1 MEEKEIKTKKKK
13 VTKKTTKEAEIKR
26 FKNISS
32 FRRAMTQIDIKSGDT
47 AIIYFDDGKSFEV
60 KSL

>member
-1 MEEKEIKTKKKK
+1 MEKKEIKTKKKK
-13 VTKKTTKEAEIKR
+13 VTKKAEIKK

-32 FRRAMTQIDIKSGDT
+32 FRRAITQMDVKSGDT
-47 AIIYFDDGKSFEV
+47 VIVYFDDGRSFEV